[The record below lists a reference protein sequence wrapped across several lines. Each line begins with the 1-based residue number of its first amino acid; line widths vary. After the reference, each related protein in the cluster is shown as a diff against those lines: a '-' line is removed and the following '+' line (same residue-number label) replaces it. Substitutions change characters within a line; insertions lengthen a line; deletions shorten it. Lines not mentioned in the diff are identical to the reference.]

1 MVVIASYRWVPPL
14 LSVALVGWAYWKAG
28 AHRSRPGRVQAGGN
42 AHGNGERAHQLLR
55 EAELPQL
62 GGTLIA
68 AWPRGGE
75 GPGRGEPEWRLRI
88 DLPAPDPRTSRVV
101 REWKASEARELLTDL
116 RRAVEHLRALDG
128 EATTAGMQSFGEF
141 LDLES
146 KSGITSLVFGLNGLG
161 FRLQRRFSLPE
172 AEALV
177 HAWGRLD
184 AKGEQMTAKLDDLD
198 AT

>member
-14 LSVALVGWAYWKAG
+14 ISVALVGWAYWKAG
-28 AHRSRPGRVQAGGN
+28 AHRYRHTGARAGR
-42 AHGNGERAHQLLR
+42 AHGNGERTHQLLR

-68 AWPRGGE
+68 AWPRDDSGQ
-75 GPGRGEPEWRLRI
+75 PQGEPEWRLRI

-101 REWKASEARELLTDL
+101 REWKASETRRLYADL
-116 RRAVEHLRALDG
+116 RRAVEHMRALG
-128 EATTAGMQSFGEF
+128 GPGPTTGSQSFGEF
-141 LDLES
+141 VDLES
-146 KSGITSLVFGLNGLG
+146 KSGIASLVFGLNGLG

-177 HAWGRLD
+177 LAWGRLD